1 MAEIINAERDSDNQ
15 DNRKPSRKR
24 KRKAK
29 QKADESDKDDAD
41 FMGSSSD
48 SDSVSEDDD
57 TDCVEITNIEVCFYL
72 TLLYILFSE
81 LFSKLAD
88 SLPSKTIPSGRSRK
102 TKAKKPARKRKRVID
117 TLEASYLQSV
127 SQSTS
132 KSKSGSHVTK
142 KTVRFKPQINYR
154 PFS

>member
-15 DNRKPSRKR
+15 DNPKPSRKR

-29 QKADESDKDDAD
+29 QKADESDKDDVD
-41 FMGSSSD
+41 FTGSSSN

-57 TDCVEITNIEVCFYL
+57 TVCAEITNIEVCFYL
-72 TLLYILFSE
+72 NLCRICFSE
-81 LFSKLAD
+81 LLSKLAD
-88 SLPSKTIPSGRSRK
+88 SLPSKTIPSGRNRK
-102 TKAKKPARKRKRVID
+102 SKGKKPARKRKRVVD

-132 KSKSGSHVTK
+132 KSISGNYVTR
-142 KTVRFKPQINYR
+142 KTVRLKPQIK
-154 PFS
+154 

>member
-15 DNRKPSRKR
+15 DNPKPSRNR

-41 FMGSSSD
+41 FTGSSSD
-48 SDSVSEDDD
+48 SDSVSEEDD

-72 TLLYILFSE
+72 TLCHILFSE

-88 SLPSKTIPSGRSRK
+88 SLPSKTIPSGRNRK
-102 TKAKKPARKRKRVID
+102 SKGKKPPRKRKRVVD
-117 TLEASYLQSV
+117 ALEASYLQSV

-132 KSKSGSHVTK
+132 KSKSANR
-142 KTVRFKPQINYR
+142 KTVRFKPQIK
-154 PFS
+154 